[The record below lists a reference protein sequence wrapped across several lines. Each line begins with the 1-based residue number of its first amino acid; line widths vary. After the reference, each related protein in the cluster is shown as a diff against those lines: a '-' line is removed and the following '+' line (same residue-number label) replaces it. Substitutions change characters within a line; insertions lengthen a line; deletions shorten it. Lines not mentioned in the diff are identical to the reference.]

1 MKINN
6 IDELKK
12 LEIDD
17 FTERLFQLHKSLL
30 DEKRFSV
37 NLYSVKL
44 PDDRLVKDTAERL
57 FKELKHHIYKEEN
70 ILFPYLINLSRSSRN
85 ELPFEQPY
93 FESVK
98 NPIEILK
105 SDHELIKDCVDKLK
119 DFMKKSEVNS
129 QHKISISEKL
139 KNFLEDVE
147 RVIYLEDEILFP
159 RAIQIEKSLLKK

>member
-1 MKINN
+1 M
-6 IDELKK
+6 

-17 FTERLFQLHKSLL
+17 FTERLFQLHQLLL
-30 DEKRFSV
+30 DEKRFSID
-37 NLYSVKL
+37 LIIEKISDDKSVKTTA
-44 PDDRLVKDTAERL
+44 DRLI
-57 FKELKHHIYKEEN
+57 KELKHHIYKEEN
-70 ILFPYLINLSRSSRN
+70 ILFPYLINLSKSSRN
-85 ELPFEQPY
+85 EIPFEQPY

-105 SDHELIKDCVDKLK
+105 SDHELLKECIDK
-119 DFMKKSEVNS
+119 MKKFVSES
-129 QHKISISEKL
+129 EDMSKHKISFLEKL